1 MPAQNANR
9 SFLSSHFFMCAY
21 HQSQEE
27 EIK

>member
-9 SFLSSHFFMCAY
+9 SFLSSQFSVRAY